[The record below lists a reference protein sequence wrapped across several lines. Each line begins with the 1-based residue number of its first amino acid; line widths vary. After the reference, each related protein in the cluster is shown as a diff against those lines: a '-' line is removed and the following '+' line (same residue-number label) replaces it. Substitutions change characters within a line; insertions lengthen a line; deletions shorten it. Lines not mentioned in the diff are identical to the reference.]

1 MVASMTA
8 FGRARGDVEWE
19 IKSVNHRYLEL
30 GFRLPEAL
38 RDLEPTL
45 REVTA
50 ARVHRGKVDATL
62 RLPNENASLP
72 PVPTSGLRD
81 LLAAVAQVRDLA
93 PDATLDALDVLRW
106 PGVLATSETALARCR
121 EEALAG
127 YRAALDDLLAQ
138 RRREGERIRKVL
150 EELLAEVARIG
161 GRVRGLATTQRPALR
176 GRLRGM
182 LCDLPLRVDAN
193 RLEQEVALLVARADV
208 TEELDRLDMHL
219 AAACTCVAGEQPCG
233 RRLDFLMQEMGR
245 EANTLSAK
253 APLPEMA
260 GLTVDLKVAV
270 GRLREQVQ
278 NVE

>member
-45 REVTA
+45 RKVTA

-62 RLPNENASLP
+62 RLTNENASLP

-138 RRREGERIRKVL
+138 RRREGESIRTVL

-161 GRVRGLATTQRPALR
+161 GRVRGLAATQRPALQ

-182 LCDLPLRVDAN
+182 LCELPLRVDAN

-219 AAACTCVAGEQPCG
+219 AAACACVAGEQPCG
-233 RRLDFLMQEMGR
+233 RRLDFLMQELGR

-260 GLTVDLKVAV
+260 GLAVDLKVAV